1 MQMELYKGS
10 KAGKSREMLEET
22 QEDLCGWRKKR
33 YKTSWGKN
41 KAVIVVVYE
50 EWEFDIE

>member
-1 MQMELYKGS
+1 
-10 KAGKSREMLEET
+10 MLEET
-22 QEDLCGWRKKR
+22 QEDLWVEEKSEIQNEAGAR
-33 YKTSWGKN
+33 N